1 MKNYITVAAFL
12 AAGAAFAN
20 AEILI
25 CDFNAE
31 TEVSGNTFTYTANGL
46 TFSATTTSDSFIKSG
61 EGSNLAN
68 WSSEWNGTSM
78 AELNG
83 LVSGADATTGWK
95 DYIYSSSKDGNITL
109 TVSGLEANSE
119 CTIVLFTGTVF
130 EGQGSWN
137 SLQLAG
143 DTTGATAKIYTSAGS
158 AGSDYTFGNESIEV
172 RNGTAFAISATADD
186 SGSVSF
192 LLDSTSNFH
201 STSLNYVAVSG
212 TASAIPEP
220 SAFGLL
226 AGLGALA
233 LVASRR
239 RRK

>member
-12 AAGAAFAN
+12 ASGAAFAN
-20 AEILI
+20 AEVLI
-25 CDFNAE
+25 YDFNAE

-46 TFSATTTSDSFIKSG
+46 TFTAETTSDSFIKSG
-61 EGSNLAN
+61 EGGNLAD
-68 WSSEWNGTSM
+68 WSSEWNNTSM

-83 LVSGADATTGWK
+83 FVSGADATTGWK
-95 DYIYSSSKDGNITL
+95 DYIYNSSKYGDITL

-130 EGQGSWN
+130 EGSGRWI
-137 SLQLAG
+137 SLKLAG
-143 DTTGATAKIYTSAGS
+143 DTTGATAKIYTSAVS
-158 AGSDYTFGNESIEV
+158 DGSDYAFGIDSIKA
-172 RNGTAFAISATADD
+172 RNGMAFAISATADD

-192 LLDSTSNFH
+192 LLH
-201 STSLNYVAVSG
+201 SSSLNYVAVSG

>member
-1 MKNYITVAAFL
+1 MKHHITVAALL
-12 AAGAAFAN
+12 AAGAAFAD
-20 AEILI
+20 AEVLI
-25 CDFNAE
+25 YDFNAE

-46 TFSATTTSDSFIKSG
+46 TFSAMTTSDSFIKSG
-61 EGSNLAN
+61 EGSNLAD
-68 WSSEWNGTSM
+68 WSSEWNNTSM

-83 LVSGADATTGWK
+83 FVSGADATTGWK
-95 DYIYSSSKDGNITL
+95 DYIYSSSKDGDITL

-130 EGQGSWN
+130 EGSGRWN

-143 DTTGATAKIYTSAGS
+143 DTTGATAKIYTSAVS
-158 AGSDYTFGNESIEV
+158 DGSDYAFGNESIEA

-192 LLDSTSNFH
+192 LLNTTSNYH

-233 LVASRR
+233 LVASLR

>member
-20 AEILI
+20 AEVLI
-25 CDFNAE
+25 YDFNAE

-46 TFSATTTSDSFIKSG
+46 TFTAETTSDSFIKSG
-61 EGSNLAN
+61 EGGNLAD
-68 WSSEWNGTSM
+68 WSSEWNNTSM

-83 LVSGADATTGWK
+83 FVSGADATTGWK
-95 DYIYSSSKDGNITL
+95 DYIYNSSEYGAITL

-130 EGQGSWN
+130 EGSGRWI

-143 DTTGATAKIYTSAGS
+143 DTTGATAKIYTSAVS
-158 AGSDYTFGNESIEV
+158 DGSDYAFGIDSIKA
-172 RNGTAFAISATADD
+172 RNGMAFAIIATADD

-192 LLDSTSNFH
+192 LLH
-201 STSLNYVAVSG
+201 SSSLNYVAVSG